1 MTKVPGPPMP
11 EAMENKG
18 ISIQGGRG
26 RIAGGAGPDVYL
38 AAGSLE

>member
-1 MTKVPGPPMP
+1 MTKVPVPPTP

-18 ISIQGGRG
+18 ISVEGGCG
-26 RIAGGAGPDVYL
+26 RIAGGTGPDVYL